1 MLQGRVSNCSKDILD
16 GSCYEDVLDGG
27 CYREVMNSNCYRNVL
42 DSSCYRGVLDGSCYR
57 GVLGVGPTR
66 TYCTAIGTGMCWLAI
81 VSYGVALD
89 GSCLGDDSLKKS
101 LPPKCPDTT

>member
-1 MLQGRVSNCSKDILD
+1 MSQLIKRILARFRQNPRPVRSAFRPDGSGRRLLQGA
-16 GSCYEDVLDGG
+16 LDGG
-27 CYREVMNSNCYRNVL
+27 C
-42 DSSCYRGVLDGSCYR
+42 DR